1 MLSKEPEKESWNTT
15 PWRLLGKLGLPLT
28 AALALV
34 LVSALALVLALVA
47 GVDLGDVCGDTKPK
61 PRGICDASAAPLT
74 ETSAGSGVTALTVCR
89 NAPPRVLA
97 DGLSASRGDGASE
110 SGGSIE
116 AWAGRSGKGG
126 ATTPRGLLPKE

>member
-15 PWRLLGKLGLPLT
+15 PWRLPGKLGLPLT

-34 LVSALALVLALVA
+34 LALASVLALVA
-47 GVDLGDVCGDTKPK
+47 GVDLGDVCGDTEPK
-61 PRGICDASAAPLT
+61 PRGICDASAAPLM

-89 NAPPRVLA
+89 NAPPSVLA

-110 SGGSIE
+110 
-116 AWAGRSGKGG
+116 R
-126 ATTPRGLLPKE
+126 